1 MARRNTPFFSREERP
16 EDDAARQ
23 REIAALLS
31 PRTVAVQDVPIER
44 IRPNP
49 YQARREFPALAELAE
64 SIKSLGFVTRLRVR
78 PDPQQAD
85 MFQLVYGER
94 RLRAA
99 QQAGLTSVPCE
110 IATHSD
116 AELLEI
122 GLAENIQR
130 RDLNPLEEAH
140 AFRTMCD
147 DWGYSIRGLA
157 ERLGKDKSY
166 IESRLALLRAP
177 DDVQEMVQQR
187 PDTIRAARE
196 IARLDDAA
204 QRQPLIAGVL
214 AGDLSKDEVR
224 EQVRTAAPTA
234 RLQRRLASDYQVLAA
249 VLARWQGYAADPQ
262 QRALVREYADR
273 LLDDVAQWAE
283 AIAQLDEELD
293 AHDDAQQDRAD
304 KA

>member
-1 MARRNTPFFSREERP
+1 MAPRRTPFFSREERP

-23 REIAALLS
+23 REIAALLV
-31 PRTVAVQDVPIER
+31 PRTVAVQDVPIAR
-44 IRPNP
+44 IVPNP
-49 YQARREFPALAELAE
+49 YQARREFPALDELAE

-78 PDPQQAD
+78 PDPQQAG

-110 IATHSD
+110 IAEHSD

-130 RDLNPLEEAH
+130 RDLNPLEEAA
-140 AFRTMCD
+140 AFRAMCD

-204 QRQPLIAGVL
+204 QRQPLIEGVL
-214 AGDLSKDEVR
+214 AGDLSKEEVR

-249 VLARWQGYAADPQ
+249 VLARWQGYAADAQ
-262 QRALVREYADR
+262 QRALVREYAAR

-283 AIAQLDEELD
+283 AIEELD
-293 AHDDAQQDRAD
+293 AQGDGQQDRAD
-304 KA
+304 EA